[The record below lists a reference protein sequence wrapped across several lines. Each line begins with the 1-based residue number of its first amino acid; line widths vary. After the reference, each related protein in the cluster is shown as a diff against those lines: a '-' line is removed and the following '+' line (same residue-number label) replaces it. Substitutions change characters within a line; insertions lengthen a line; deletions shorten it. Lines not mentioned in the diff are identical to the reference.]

1 MRLDLPLRQTSV
13 LRFGE
18 ETLEPRVGSESVA
31 ANVKAVTRPD
41 RAVLGSYFQVFPVAM
56 SEGPH
61 PIPSRTRKL
70 SPPEPMV
77 LHAKVCGRVG
87 RCRVNSR
94 TPHLVFLRWGVFYF
108 RLVARGNGRS
118 GHRAGLQHVTRPT
131 DSEFV
136 PRRRPG
142 PTSSRPRYHASAFAP
157 LGQKPGRVFGG
168 RSGILL
174 RRLIEH

>member
-94 TPHLVFLRWGVFYF
+94 TPHLVFFEVGRFLFPSRCPRQWPIWPSSWTPARHPADRFGV
-108 RLVARGNGRS
+108 RSAEKARADKLAS
-118 GHRAGLQHVTRPT
+118 K
-131 DSEFV
+131 V
-136 PRRRPG
+136 PRVCVCPSRAKAGTSVRREI
-142 PTSSRPRYHASAFAP
+142 RHSAPSA
-157 LGQKPGRVFGG
+157 
-168 RSGILL
+168 
-174 RRLIEH
+174 H